1 MKYRQPPEAWLPP
14 EEVKAMLALADFEVV
29 RDDAH
34 LVCPVCIPL
43 VADLVN
49 RYLGRLPLVEWLS
62 LMFGII
68 ARPAPARAGSAAR
81 AEPR

>member
-34 LVCPVCIPL
+34 LVLPA
-43 VADLVN
+43 AD
-49 RYLGRLPLVEWLS
+49 
-62 LMFGII
+62 
-68 ARPAPARAGSAAR
+68 PARS
-81 AEPR
+81 PTS